1 LTGLVNTIAAS
12 SSFKILPPHMN
23 QSRVNNEVSK
33 FTLFIS
39 GGTGFFGKAL
49 LRHLISHQGNS
60 ERPNHLT
67 LLSRSPENFKS
78 SNPDLASLAGIH
90 FHSGDISLPESLPF
104 NARFDGIIHAA
115 TDSTNGAAL
124 SPLIRYAQIVD
135 GTRHLLDFAVASGAK
150 RFLLTS
156 SGGVYGPQPPQME
169 RIPEDY
175 TGMPDPMQVSNAYS
189 VGKRAAEHLCA
200 LYADKYG
207 LEIIVAR
214 CFAFVGQDLPLDVHF
229 AIGNFIRDALWANE
243 IIVNGDG
250 SPLRSY
256 LDQRDLANWLIKLLH
271 YGRPGEAYNV
281 GSGTAISIAD
291 LAHLVRDIVSPSKTV
306 RILGKP
312 VDNAVRNR
320 YVPDVDKIKN
330 ELGLVATYSLE
341 QSIRDAAN
349 VAAKRGK

>member
-1 LTGLVNTIAAS
+1 VKTCFVT
-12 SSFKILPPHMN
+12 
-23 QSRVNNEVSK
+23 
-33 FTLFIS
+33 

-49 LRHLISHQGNS
+49 LRHWGSEQGYI

-67 LLSRSPENFKS
+67 LLSRSPENFNS
-78 SNPDLASLAGIH
+78 SNPDLSSLSGIH
-90 FHSGDISLPESLPF
+90 FHSGDISNPESLPI

-124 SPLIRYAQIVD
+124 SPLIRYDQIVE

-156 SGGVYGPQPPQME
+156 SGGVYGPQPSQME
-169 RIPEDY
+169 RIPEDF
-175 TGMPDPMQVSNAYS
+175 TGMPDPMHVSNAYS

-229 AIGNFIRDALWANE
+229 AIGNFIRDALWAEE

-256 LDQRDLANWLIKLLH
+256 LDQRDLANWLTKLLH
-271 YGRPGEAYNV
+271 FGRPGVAYNV

-291 LAHLVRDIVSPSKTV
+291 LAHLVRDIVSPSKPI

-320 YVPDVDKIKN
+320 YVPDVNKIKN

-341 QSIRDAAN
+341 QSIRDAAD
-349 VAAKRGK
+349 VASIRGK